1 MAWSRRVWRAL
12 GKDPKVNPSWLMP
25 FRRSI
30 APVSSRAFTARSTET
45 SPQITSLTL
54 LPEPPKS
61 SPTVPLNDAPD
72 LLPRAIL
79 TKMGPPERMLLAG
92 DGCNI
97 PVLKEGDAIH
107 TKEME
112 VLKGESVILRP
123 PREPDVEAV
132 YSWDRDPELAAW
144 NGRSPIAISL
154 SAARRDYLARWEDPS
169 VKTFIIEARGEPI
182 GMATLYDFRH
192 DGCELGIKIGPGNL
206 RGRGYA
212 TEAVTLL
219 VDYVFHTLGL
229 AAVRGSTLAHNDR
242 MQRVF
247 EKNGFVRTGDGS
259 LLSRYDNRRYT
270 ELFYE
275 HRQEDHK
282 P

>member
-1 MAWSRRVWRAL
+1 MY
-12 GKDPKVNPSWLMP
+12 
-25 FRRSI
+25 
-30 APVSSRAFTARSTET
+30 T
-45 SPQITSLTL
+45 S
-54 LPEPPKS
+54 
-61 SPTVPLNDAPD
+61 
-72 LLPRAIL
+72 
-79 TKMGPPERMLLAG
+79 ERMPRGG

-97 PVLKEGDAIH
+97 LYLERGDTIRIKEVK
-107 TKEME
+107 T
-112 VLKGESVILRP
+112 LQGESVVLRP
-123 PREPDVEAV
+123 PRESDVEVV

-144 NGRSPIAISL
+144 NGRSPISISL

-219 VDYVFHTLGL
+219 LDYVFNTLGL

-275 HRQEDHK
+275 RRQEDH
-282 P
+282 

>member
-1 MAWSRRVWRAL
+1 M
-12 GKDPKVNPSWLMP
+12 
-25 FRRSI
+25 
-30 APVSSRAFTARSTET
+30 ET
-45 SPQITSLTL
+45 SPQISSLTL
-54 LPEPPKS
+54 LLEPPKS

-72 LLPRAIL
+72 LLLSAIL
-79 TKMGPPERMLLAG
+79 TNVYTSERMPRTP

-97 PVLKEGDAIH
+97 LYLERGDTIH
-107 TKEME
+107 IEE
-112 VLKGESVILRP
+112 AQALQGESVTLRP
-123 PREPDVEAV
+123 PRETDVDLV

-144 NGRSPIAISL
+144 NGRSPISISL

-182 GMATLYDFRH
+182 GMATLYDFRR

-219 VDYVFHTLGL
+219 IDYVFDTLGL
-229 AAVRGSTLAHNDR
+229 ATVRGSTLAHNDR

-247 EKNGFVRTGDGS
+247 EKNDFARVGDGS

-275 HRQEDHK
+275 RRRDDHK